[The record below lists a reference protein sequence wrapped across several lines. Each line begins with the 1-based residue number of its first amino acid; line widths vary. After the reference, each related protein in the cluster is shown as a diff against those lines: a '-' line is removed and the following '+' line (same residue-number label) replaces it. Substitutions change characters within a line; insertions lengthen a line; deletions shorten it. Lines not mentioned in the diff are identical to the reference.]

1 MRALLAAILLAL
13 VATSTFVPSASAEE
27 PVIVDMK
34 VNLPDRIT
42 VGDRITYVV
51 TLDADAGTRLGLVQS
66 SLPPIVEVVDSPVT
80 TVRGTGARV
89 RVTLTFVIAA
99 FAPGEIEIPPIT
111 LRYFNQ
117 DGTEGLLQTA
127 PSSFTVTSVL
137 PPEPDIPQPRDLKP
151 QAILSKAAEPGWI
164 IPALGGTVATLVLVL
179 VLIFVRM
186 RAIKH
191 QPVRVAAPVASTEEV
206 PEDRARGVL
215 DTAGAGFSLDG
226 DYIEYY
232 SSIGV
237 TVRSYLT
244 ERYGFP
250 AFALTTRELE
260 AEMLKRG
267 VDRWQVRVASGLLEQ
282 CDSVVYAHY
291 RPAAERA
298 DADLTAAYEIVEMS
312 RPETEPEEAPVR

>member
-13 VATSTFVPSASAEE
+13 FATTAFAPSASAED
-27 PVIVDMK
+27 PVIVDME

-51 TLDADAGTRLGLVQS
+51 TLDADTGTRLTLVQS
-66 SLPPIVEVVDSPVT
+66 SLPPIVEVVDAPVS
-80 TVRGTGARV
+80 TVRGTGQRV
-89 RVTLTFVIAA
+89 RVTLTFMIAA
-99 FAPGEIEIPPIT
+99 FAPGDIQVPPIT
-111 LRYFNQ
+111 LRYFNP
-117 DGTEGLLQTA
+117 DDTEGLLETA
-127 PSSFTVTSVL
+127 PASFTVASVL
-137 PPEPDIPQPRDLKP
+137 PPEPEIPQPRDLKA
-151 QAILSKAAEPGWI
+151 QAILGETPGPEWLV
-164 IPALGGTVATLVLVL
+164 PALGGVVATLILVL

-186 RAIKH
+186 RAIKRR
-191 QPVRVAAPVASTEEV
+191 PVRVTAPVVSTEEM
-206 PEDRARGVL
+206 PEDHARGVL
-215 DTAGAGFSLDG
+215 DTTGASFNLDG

-237 TVRSYLT
+237 TVRRYLT

-267 VDRWQVRVASGLLEQ
+267 LDRWQVRVASGLLEQ
-282 CDSVVYAHY
+282 CDSVVYARY
-291 RPAAERA
+291 RPAAVRA